1 MSHQMHPDEDVQDN
15 LLNWNDRAVV
25 HANGGYGDLDAF
37 VKDSSALSPATM
49 RDLEVLKFHL
59 PEHSIKG
66 LRLLHLQRHISA
78 DTLSWWRLGARDV
91 YGLDF
96 SPTSLDYAKICLNEP
111 TYP

>member
-37 VKDSSALSPATM
+37 TDDPSALSTVTL
-49 RDLEVLKFHL
+49 RDLEVSKPHL

-66 LRLLHLQRHISA
+66 LRLMHLQCHIGT
-78 DTLSWWRLGARDV
+78 DTLS
-91 YGLDF
+91 
-96 SPTSLDYAKICLNEP
+96 
-111 TYP
+111 